1 MYPEKT
7 PIIEAYRASEELKT
21 VSIET
26 QMVVANFIISEE
38 QATTPFFRNRRNKQ
52 EKYLKEINDNFKN
65 SELVRVPIYLDV
77 LRLVI

>member
-7 PIIEAYRASEELKT
+7 PIIETYRASEELKT

-77 LRLVI
+77 LPLVI

>member
-7 PIIEAYRASEELKT
+7 PIIETYRASEELKT

-26 QMVVANFIISEE
+26 QMVVANLIISEE
-38 QATTPFFRNRRNKQ
+38 QATTPIFRNRRNKQ

>member
-7 PIIEAYRASEELKT
+7 PIIETYRASEELKT

>member
-7 PIIEAYRASEELKT
+7 PIIETYRASEELKT

-38 QATTPFFRNRRNKQ
+38 QATTPFFRNRRNMQ